1 MTFPRVTAA
10 DWRAQVKNELAG
22 ASFEK
27 TLVFKTAEGLS
38 IAPLYTEAPRTH
50 VIGASAPFRI
60 CMRHEPGAV
69 AADLAA
75 DLENGA
81 EGLWL
86 DAASLAHVQARDAF
100 FVIDGTLPAN
110 ARTDLRFALLGATEQ
125 AKRVSEKYPD
135 GIAAMVST
143 LRYHDAG
150 ADSADE
156 LAFALSTGAAY
167 LEAMIAGGLTPAAAG
182 KQLAVQISVGRDTF
196 AELCKVRALRVCWQ
210 KLLAAAKAEAGRT
223 LVHAVCSSRTLTQ
236 RDPWVNMLRTSTQ
249 VFAAVLG
256 GADLVTPTAFD
267 RALGPP
273 SALAHRIARNTGLV
287 LREESSLGRVSDP
300 AAGSYYLETF
310 TDDLAREAWK
320 RFQALEKEGGMEALR
335 SSGKLQARLDA
346 SWKARLELLAKRRAP
361 VLGVSEFANLDE
373 KLPSVPTAVTTM
385 GHRDSEEFELL
396 RLRVEQGS
404 STLLGQN
411 GVALV
416 TLGSLAESRARVG
429 FATGFFAAGGIRSR
443 ETTTNEQ
450 AAIVCLCGT
459 DERYAE
465 EAVSRVKALRAAGC
479 QKVLLAGKPG
489 ALESALRAAGVDAF
503 VFVGCDVIATLNE
516 VLS

>member
-1 MTFPRVTAA
+1 MTFPKVTAA
-10 DWRAQVKNELAG
+10 DWRAQVEKELAG

-50 VIGASAPFRI
+50 VIGAGAPFRI
-60 CMRHEPGAV
+60 CMRHEQGATS
-69 AADLAA
+69 ADLLG
-75 DLENGA
+75 DLDHGA
-81 EGLWL
+81 ESLWL
-86 DAASLAHVQARDAF
+86 DAASLAHVQSRDAF
-100 FVIDGTLPAN
+100 FVIDGTLPTT
-110 ARTDLRFALLGATEQ
+110 ARRDLRFALTGEQ
-125 AKRVSEKYPD
+125 DVGRTAKTVSERYPN

-156 LAFALSTGAAY
+156 LAFALSTGAAH
-167 LEAMIAGGLTPAAAG
+167 LEAMIEAGLTPAAAG
-182 KQLAVQISVGRDTF
+182 KQLAVQIAVGRDTF

-210 KLLAAAKAEAGRT
+210 KLLAASKAEAGRT
-223 LVHAVCSSRTLTQ
+223 LVHAVCSQRTLTQ
-236 RDPWVNMLRTSTQ
+236 RDPWVNMLRTTTQ

-256 GADLVTPTAFD
+256 GADVVTPTRFD

-273 SALAHRIARNTGLV
+273 SELAHRIARNTGLV

-310 TDDLAREAWK
+310 SDDLAREAWK
-320 RFQALEKEGGMEALR
+320 RFQALEKQGGLEAAR
-335 SSGKLQARLDA
+335 ASGALQARLDA
-346 SWKARLELLAKRRAP
+346 SWKARLDLLARRRAP

-373 KLPSVPTAVTTM
+373 QLPSVPTAVTTM

-396 RLRVEQGS
+396 RLRVEQRK
-404 STLLGQN
+404 
-411 GVALV
+411 VEAVLV

-429 FATGFFAAGGIRSR
+429 FASGFFAAGGIRSR
-443 ETTTNEQ
+443 ETTSNEQ
-450 AAIVCLCGT
+450 AAIACLCGT

-465 EAVSRVKALRAAGC
+465 EAVARVKALRAAGC

-489 ALESALRAAGVDAF
+489 ALESALRKAGADGF
-503 VFVGCDVIATLNE
+503 IFMGCDVIATLNE